1 MPETAVPE
9 SALPGSPEP
18 PPAARSR
25 RTAVIVGLA
34 VGGLLVGGV
43 GAALAARSVLAEP
56 EPRQISVTAPPTLG
70 GRPRIVDERGM
81 ETLLKALPDLVRK
94 EGVHRTGS
102 FYRGADGEY
111 GLLMY
116 AQVGGFASEEVAF
129 DNLFAGM
136 GETGFPVLGIA
147 DVPPGPLGGRA
158 ACGTVTVAELGKVLP
173 ACGWADRESY
183 GWILWYSSTVEQAR
197 AEFAGMRGQIELVR
211 PSGA

>member
-1 MPETAVPE
+1 MPEIAVPE
-9 SALPGSPEP
+9 SALPDSPTP
-18 PPAARSR
+18 RSR
-25 RTAVIVGLA
+25 RIAVIVGLV
-34 VGGLLVGGV
+34 VGGLLAGGV
-43 GAALAARSVLAEP
+43 GTALTARAVLAEP
-56 EPRQISVTAPPTLG
+56 EPRQISVIAPPVLG
-70 GRPRIVDERGM
+70 GRPRMDDTHHV
-81 ETLLKALPDLVRK
+81 ETLLKALPDLLLK

-136 GETGFPVLGIA
+136 AEQGFPVLGSA

-158 ACGTVTVAELGKVLP
+158 ACGTVTVTELGKVLP

-183 GWILWYSSTVEQAR
+183 GWILWYTSTVEQAR
-197 AEFAGMRGQIELVR
+197 AEFAGMREQIELVGPR
-211 PSGA
+211 A